1 MTLARPKLGV
11 TEQVIAE
18 QVPLDSTVD
27 DPSIT
32 LLMIESRLDGNCL
45 GWICPAFCVQD
56 IPGRFSTLLGRC
68 QCCNCTGRAW
78 LGEHKSSVLLPECYQ
93 DPLPLQYPVPPTVS

>member
-1 MTLARPKLGV
+1 MTLAKPKLGV

-32 LLMIESRLDGNCL
+32 LLMIESRL
-45 GWICPAFCVQD
+45 I
-56 IPGRFSTLLGRC
+56 GR
-68 QCCNCTGRAW
+68 
-78 LGEHKSSVLLPECYQ
+78 
-93 DPLPLQYPVPPTVS
+93 